1 MRDEKER
8 QNKVESS
15 MEVRN
20 EPFCNGYIHMICT
33 NEQTNI
39 NLCASSWKIFQEII
53 TLRFA
58 GMNILAQS
66 PIVRIFEDYAMHHFT
81 LSHYGL

>member
-1 MRDEKER
+1 MRDEKEH
-8 QNKVESS
+8 QNKVEGSI
-15 MEVRN
+15 EVRN
-20 EPFCNGYIHMICT
+20 EPFCNGYIRRLRV
-33 NEQTNI
+33 NERTVI
-39 NLCASSWKIFQEII
+39 NLCASSRKICQEII

-66 PIVRIFEDYAMHHFT
+66 SIVRIFEDYTMHHFT